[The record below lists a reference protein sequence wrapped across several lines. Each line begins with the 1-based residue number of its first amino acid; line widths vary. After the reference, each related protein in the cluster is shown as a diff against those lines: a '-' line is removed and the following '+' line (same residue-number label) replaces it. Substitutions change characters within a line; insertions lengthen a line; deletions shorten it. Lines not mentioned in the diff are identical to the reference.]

1 MKIIE
6 KRLEFYPE
14 DNNLISLFSNELKIS
29 PILAKLLINR
39 GIVTLEKAN
48 LFLNCKLTDVYDPFI
63 MKDMQKACDRIKLAV
78 ERKEKIRIFGDY
90 DVDGI
95 TSTAVLYTVLKKL
108 NIDVSYFIPN
118 RIEGGY
124 GLNENDILNAHKD
137 GISLIIT
144 VDCGISNHSEI
155 EYANK
160 LGMQTII
167 TDHHEVPQKSPDAFA
182 ILNSKQPDCPYP
194 FKMLA
199 GVGVAY
205 KFACALEKHYG
216 DLGTSELLDLV
227 ALGTVADIAPLVD
240 ENRILTR
247 YGIDMFKTTK
257 NVGIIALLDTL
268 NLRNTQINTTHIG
281 YIIAPR
287 INAAGR
293 ISDPNVAIKMFL
305 TDNYEEAIH
314 YVKVLNGDN
323 LKRQSL
329 ENDIL
334 TDVEEQLS
342 PGHHDNV
349 IMLASDKWHVGVIGI
364 VASKIKEK
372 YYKPTIL
379 ISIED
384 ETNCV
389 GSARSINSFSIVDA
403 LTNCS
408 DLLKRFGGHKL
419 AAGFSI
425 EFSKID
431 IFRKKV
437 NQLASEHIKPDDLIP
452 TLKVDSEIKLK
463 QINNDLINEIAM
475 LKPFGQQNPKPLLY
489 AENVFITDHKKIG
502 SSTSSHLLLK
512 VKQTGSMVEGIGFNM
527 GSFDEKII
535 SPAQYVN
542 LVFELDDFTFWEGH
556 KKIQMKL
563 KDIRFNKMSNFEFM
577 QDGMNASAKNA
588 DGTDSGIPGGNF
600 AKDNIAKMFSLKNL
614 GNQYYM
620 KKNYSKAYETYCKAL
635 EINDHPSL
643 YYNIGLVFK
652 CQGEYEKAVESFKK
666 VISIEKDRYP
676 DENSE
681 LIKKSKAMIE
691 KIYSVAQ

>member
-14 DNNLISLFSNELKIS
+14 DNNLITQFSNELKIS
-29 PILAKLLINR
+29 AILSKLLINR
-39 GIVTLEKAN
+39 GITTLGKAD
-48 LFLNCKLTDVYDPFI
+48 LFLNCKLSDVYDPFL
-63 MKDMQKACDRIKLAV
+63 MKDMHKACERIKLAV

-124 GLNENDILNAHKD
+124 GLNENDILNAKND
-137 GISLIIT
+137 GISLIVS
-144 VDCGISNHSEI
+144 VDCGISNHIEI

-160 LGMQTII
+160 LGMQAII
-167 TDHHEVPQKSPDAFA
+167 TDHHEVPQKSPDAYA
-182 ILNSKQPDCPYP
+182 ILNPKQSDCSYP

-216 DLGTSELLDLV
+216 NLGANELLDLV

-240 ENRILTR
+240 ENRILTK
-247 YGIDMFKTTK
+247 YGIDMFKSTK

-305 TDNYEEAIH
+305 TSDYDEAMH

-372 YYKPTIL
+372 YYKPTVL
-379 ISIED
+379 ISVED
-384 ETNCV
+384 ENNCV

-403 LTNCS
+403 LTECS

-431 IFRKKV
+431 IFRKKI
-437 NQLASEHIKPDDLIP
+437 NHLASQHIKPDDLIP

-489 AENVFITDHKKIG
+489 VENVFITDHKKIG
-502 SSTSSHLLLK
+502 NSTSSHLLLK
-512 VKQTGSMVEGIGFNM
+512 VKQAGSMVEGIGFNM

-577 QDGMNASAKNA
+577 QDGMNAAAKSEGVVA
-588 DGTDSGIPGGNF
+588 SVPGGNF
-600 AKDNIAKMFSLKNL
+600 AKDNMAKMFNLKTL

-652 CQGEYEKAVESFKK
+652 CQGEFEKAVESFKK
-666 VISIEKDRYP
+666 VILIEKDRCP

-681 LIKKSKAMIE
+681 LINKSRAMIE